1 MIKQEAKQLLEVGYK
16 IIPLLQNEKHNLDEG
31 ILTKEY
37 SLADF
42 DNLNKKFNQPHT
54 NLGINVATSYD
65 GLIDIDLDCKEAIK
79 LAPKFFPLNTAII
92 GRKNKEC
99 LELTHF
105 LFRRDQNYSSFD
117 LNRTDIKGKKIIEFR
132 TNGNLVVPPS
142 ITLNKEDSSVLMPR
156 VWVNQDSPIKELN
169 IFSNHH

>member
-1 MIKQEAKQLLEVGYK
+1 MIKQEAKQLLEAGYK

-37 SLADF
+37 SLNDF
-42 DNLNKKFNQPHT
+42 DILTKNFNKPHT
-54 NLGINVATSYD
+54 NLGINVATSLN
-65 GLIDIDLDCKEAIK
+65 GLVDVDLDSKEAIK

-105 LFRRDQNYSSFD
+105 LFRRDQDYSSFD
-117 LNRTDIKGKKIIEFR
+117 LNRTDIKGKKII
-132 TNGNLVVPPS
+132 
-142 ITLNKEDSSVLMPR
+142 
-156 VWVNQDSPIKELN
+156 
-169 IFSNHH
+169 